1 MCDCELPKEDFF
13 SVTSQD
19 GIRVAGAA
27 GVRSH
32 LNRTQVAL
40 LLSSSTIMLLSA
52 LSPLLV
58 LPLVSAGVHKFKL
71 QKLPPA
77 DSNPSL
83 ESAYLAEKYG
93 GRSQVPLMGS
103 GIGRNV
109 RLSRPSVQDGEE
121 LFWTQ
126 DEFPDCSELLCR
138 WSIVGTKDT
147 VERG

>member
-77 DSNPSL
+77 DGLIVCRTRRRGSYMYSGRDGINATAIVLSH
-83 ESAYLAEKYG
+83 LAL
-93 GRSQVPLMGS
+93 VA
-103 GIGRNV
+103 V
-109 RLSRPSVQDGEE
+109 
-121 LFWTQ
+121 
-126 DEFPDCSELLCR
+126 LLGAR
-138 WSIVGTKDT
+138 RTEV
-147 VERG
+147 

>member
-93 GRSQVPLMGS
+93 SQQTQLPLMGA
-103 GIGRNV
+103 GGAGRQI
-109 RLSRPSVQDGEE
+109 RIKKPSYNNEGEE
-121 LFWTQ
+121 LLWTQ
-126 DEFPDCSELLCR
+126 DMINNGGHGVPLSSSSL
-138 WSIVGTKDT
+138 
-147 VERG
+147 